1 MVGFIGLWRWW
12 WIKSS
17 GSFLFLLVSEGS
29 VVIKAFIPDIGNCLL
44 SFFLVI
50 LARRL
55 IYPFWKISLV
65 ASSFEELENSLEVQ
79 WLELCTS
86 TATGFDSWLGNWDP
100 TSNGNAMHVW
110 SVVFCSL
117 QPLGLQPV
125 RLLCPWHSLGKNA
138 GVSCH
143 SLLQGIL
150 LTQGL
155 NPGLPHCRQT
165 LYRLSH
171 KGSPKS

>member
-1 MVGFIGLWRWW
+1 MLMF
-12 WIKSS
+12 

-86 TATGFDSWLGNWDP
+86 TATGFDSWLGN
-100 TSNGNAMHVW
+100 
-110 SVVFCSL
+110 
-117 QPLGLQPV
+117 
-125 RLLCPWHSLGKNA
+125 
-138 GVSCH
+138 
-143 SLLQGIL
+143 
-150 LTQGL
+150 
-155 NPGLPHCRQT
+155 
-165 LYRLSH
+165 
-171 KGSPKS
+171 